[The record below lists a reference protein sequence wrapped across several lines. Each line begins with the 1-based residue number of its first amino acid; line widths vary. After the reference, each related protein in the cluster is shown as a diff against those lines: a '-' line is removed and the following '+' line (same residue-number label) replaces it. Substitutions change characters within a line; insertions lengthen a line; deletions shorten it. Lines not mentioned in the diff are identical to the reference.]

1 MISDLGENENEEES
15 EVAVE
20 MLGLKDINDM
30 GPPELPKLN
39 DLPKDDTSF
48 GEMNQQNQDEEEKA
62 IEIPDVNNYS
72 A

>member
-1 MISDLGENENEEES
+1 MISDLGDNENEEES

-39 DLPKDDTSF
+39 DLPKADTSF
-48 GEMNQQNQDEEEKA
+48 GEMNQ
-62 IEIPDVNNYS
+62 
-72 A
+72 